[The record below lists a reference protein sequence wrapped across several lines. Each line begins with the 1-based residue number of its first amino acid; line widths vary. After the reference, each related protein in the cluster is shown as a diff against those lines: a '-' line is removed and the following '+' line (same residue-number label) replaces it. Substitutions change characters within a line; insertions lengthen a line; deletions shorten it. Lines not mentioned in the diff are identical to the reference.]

1 MAQGVK
7 KTSISDEAVK
17 GKTGKVWREW
27 FAILNRAGAK
37 KWKHKDIAIFLYEK
51 QGVGMWWCQMVANEY
66 ERAYGLREK
75 FQTCTGEFAANVGRT
90 LAAPVAKVYKAFADD
105 QQRRKWLGA
114 AKIEISTAN
123 KNKTI
128 RAAWDGNKTRVNVY
142 FYVKGPS
149 KVQLALEHM
158 KLKSAKEVLK
168 MKSYWFSALN
178 RLEKLVT

>member
-1 MAQGVK
+1 MAEMLK
-7 KTSISDEAVK
+7 KTSFSDEAVK
-17 GKTGKVWREW
+17 AKTGKVWREW
-27 FAILNRAGAK
+27 FAILNKAGAK
-37 KWKHKDIAIFLYEK
+37 KWKHKEIAIFLYKE
-51 QGVGMWWCQMVANEY
+51 QGVSMWWCQMVANEY

-90 LAAPVAKVYKAFADD
+90 LSAPVAKVYRAWADEKH
-105 QQRRKWLGA
+105 RRKWLGA
-114 AKIEISTAN
+114 AKIDITTAN

-142 FYVKGPS
+142 FYIKGPS

-158 KLKSAKEVLK
+158 KLKSSKEVLK